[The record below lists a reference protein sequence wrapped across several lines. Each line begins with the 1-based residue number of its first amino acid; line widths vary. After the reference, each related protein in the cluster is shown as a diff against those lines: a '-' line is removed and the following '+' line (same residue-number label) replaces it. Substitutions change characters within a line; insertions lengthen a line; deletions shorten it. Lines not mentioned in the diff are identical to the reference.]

1 MDSTRA
7 EFLMDLIIKMP
18 TTHEY
23 RKQLLLVGGAGTAK
37 TSTIL
42 MYTDKLPEHMV
53 LKKMNFSSATAPKM
67 F

>member
-7 EFLMDLIIKMP
+7 EWLMEKILNIPLK
-18 TTHEY
+18 HEY
-23 RKQLLLVGGAGTAK
+23 RKQLLLIGGAGTAK

-42 MYTDKLPEHMV
+42 MYTNKLKEDKV
-53 LKKMNFSSATAPKM
+53 LKKMNFSSATTPRM